1 MYQLLGCMGME
12 EEYDD
17 DDDGD
22 DDFLTKS
29 DRQSR

>member
-17 DDDGD
+17 DDGD